1 MTKIRKFLILPLVL
15 VLCTICLMGCQSG
28 QNAQGN
34 TQKPGE
40 NNTTEEGTQQES
52 TEGTTEG
59 DTTTEE
65 ATEEDTTVQQVV
77 YDAEK
82 ENPLTGLID
91 MTPEAKDKRPVAV
104 MVNNTTKG
112 FPQYGIEK
120 ADIIFEI
127 PVEGGLTRFMVMY
140 ADYTQ
145 IPNVCSVRSVR
156 KYFPAISE
164 GFDAIFI
171 NLGRNEVI
179 IPYLESLN
187 LTRYE
192 GLFNEGGLFT
202 DDKERKKAGYSLE
215 YTHIFQGPELAA
227 RLKKDKA
234 RVDIEEDK
242 KGNAFNFCAYGQEVT
257 MTGNACTKAK
267 IDFGAVNAT
276 FKYDAA
282 TKKYYKEYNGKAQ
295 IDGSTGNQLS
305 FTNVFVLETKIKA
318 DKNGL
323 HRDVN
328 WKGGNGY
335 YISNGVVQNITWS
348 KASEQDPI
356 LLFDENGKELTI
368 NRGKSYFAINYIG
381 EAKFE

>member
-1 MTKIRKFLILPLVL
+1 MTKLRKLWVLALVL

-28 QNAQGN
+28 QNEQDN
-34 TQKPGE
+34 TQNPSE
-40 NNTTEEGTQQES
+40 NNVTEEGTQTES
-52 TEGTTEG
+52 TEVDVTES
-59 DTTTEE
+59 ES
-65 ATEEDTTVQQVV
+65 TEEDTTVKLEP
-77 YDAEK
+77 YDATR

-91 MTPEAKDKRPVAV
+91 MTVEAKDKRPVAV

-112 FPQYGIEK
+112 FPQYGIEE

-145 IPNVCSVRSVR
+145 VPNVCSVRSVR

-234 RVDIEEDK
+234 RVDIEDDK
-242 KGNAFNFCAYGQEVT
+242 KGNAFNFYPYGEEVAL
-257 MTGNACTKAK
+257 TGTSCVKAK
-267 IDFGAVNAT
+267 IDFGAVTAT
-276 FKYDAA
+276 LKYDAA
-282 TKKYYKEYNGKAQ
+282 TQKYYKEYNGKAQ

-318 DKNGL
+318 DANGI

-328 WKGGNGY
+328 WKGGKGY
-335 YISNGVVQNITWS
+335 YISNGIIQNITWS
-348 KASEQDPI
+348 KASEEDPI
-356 LLFDENGKELTI
+356 LLFDENGNELTI